1 MRLGSEDSLMLLF
14 VALFVLLP
22 GYVWCF
28 WRKRRFLCAFAEDE
42 VLGRINRSVSVG
54 RQVLKGLLLLAA
66 FVAIVFALCEPAWNG
81 KPKKVKRRGRDIVV
95 LLDVSKSML
104 AEDIRPNRLERAR
117 IAIGDL
123 LDVLEGD
130 RIALVTF
137 AGNTT
142 VKCPLTHNYAF
153 MRLALSEVGTE
164 STSKGGTKIG
174 DAIRQ
179 AVDKVFGEG
188 TEKYRDMILITDGED
203 HESFPAEAAS
213 VAGKEGIRI
222 IAIGLGNE
230 EEGTPIPVYENGIKK
245 GFLEYEG
252 EVVKS
257 KLDAKMLSQVA
268 YNSAGGAYLPVRTGT
283 FELDSIYADLVA
295 SAQKRELES
304 AEIIEYDEKF
314 QVFLALG
321 ILLIICEMLTKEK
334 QAEGRRQKAEVLD
347 SASGR
352 S

>member
-1 MRLGSEDSLMLLF
+1 MLGNDKALMLLF
-14 VALFVLLP
+14 VVVFVLLP

-28 WRKRRFLCAFAEDE
+28 WRKRRSLRVFAEGD
-42 VLGRINRSVSVG
+42 VLGRINSSVSVG
-54 RQVLKGLLLLAA
+54 RQILKGLLLVAA
-66 FVAIVFALCEPAWNG
+66 FVSIVFALCEPAWNG
-81 KPKKVKRRGRDIVV
+81 KPRKVKRRGRDIVV

-104 AEDIRPNRLERAR
+104 AEDIRPNRLERAK

-123 LDVLEGD
+123 LDVLAGD
-130 RIALVTF
+130 RIGLVTF

-153 MRLALSEVGTE
+153 MRLALSEVGPE

-188 TEKYRDMILITDGED
+188 SEKYRDVILITDGED
-203 HESFPAEAAS
+203 QESFPAEAAS
-213 VAGKEGIRI
+213 VAGAKGIRI

-230 EEGTPIPVYENGIKK
+230 DVGTPIPFVGSDGKK
-245 GFLEYEG
+245 GYLEYEG

-257 KLDAKMLSQVA
+257 RLDSETLREVA
-268 YNSAGGAYLPVRTGT
+268 ANSAGGAYLPVRTGT
-283 FELDSIYADLVA
+283 FNLDSIYADLVA
-295 SAQKRELES
+295 SSQKRELES

-314 QVFLALG
+314 QVFVALG
-321 ILLIICEMLTKEK
+321 ILLIVCEMMVREK
-334 QAEGRRQKAEVLD
+334 GEG
-347 SASGR
+347 
-352 S
+352 